1 LWLAIKFL
9 AFYIALHVFVN
20 MIFIHLYDFIRFPVL
35 AVFLAWRPCL
45 GIYRF
50 AGFKTAYRIM
60 QAAKQDISHAAFLRR
75 SVFLAF
81 VNRHGYNLTL

>member
-35 AVFLAWRPCL
+35 AVFLGLASLFGNLSIC
-45 GIYRF
+45 
-50 AGFKTAYRIM
+50 GFKTAYRIM
-60 QAAKQDISHAAFLRR
+60 QAAKQDLSSAAFLRR

-81 VNRHGYNLTL
+81 VNRHGYNLIL